1 MPLTEESKK
10 YTTINTHIG
19 LFQYNRLCFGIAS
32 ARAMFQRVMDNLIKG
47 IPNVCG
53 YLDDILVTGVNEVE
67 HDRNLRKVLERLE
80 KAGIRLN
87 ENKCQLKKNEVQY
100 LGYII
105 NKEGLRPI

>member
-1 MPLTEESKK
+1 M
-10 YTTINTHIG
+10 
-19 LFQYNRLCFGIAS
+19 
-32 ARAMFQRVMDNLIKG
+32 
-47 IPNVCG
+47 
-53 YLDDILVTGVNEVE
+53 E

-105 NKEGLRPI
+105 NKEGLRPIESKVEAIRDAPRPTNTTQLRAYLGMLNYYGKFLKNYV